1 MRLLAS
7 DSRFIT
13 IAGTLFVWEW
23 VCIFYSSIGM
33 VLSFFQSNIFL
44 GFPRDILLALCGF
57 DAVAETDWDS
67 VQRRRLDGA
76 NSLLIRLIQN
86 IGYLL
91 FFVLFCFVP

>member
-1 MRLLAS
+1 MHFLLYWYG
-7 DSRFIT
+7 FIIFPKQYFFGIST
-13 IAGTLFVWEW
+13 GYTL
-23 VCIFYSSIGM
+23 G
-33 VLSFFQSNIFL
+33 
-44 GFPRDILLALCGF
+44 LCGF
-57 DAVAETDWDS
+57 GVVAETDWDS